1 MYRSIRQG
9 TREHGLLL
17 RCSGITRQAQ
27 QVGSTGKEGAVEL
40 GRIENNIQ
48 IPLSQRDGAWRT
60 REGCVQRQAMVLG
73 RDR

>member
-9 TREHGLLL
+9 TREQWPAPEMS
-17 RCSGITRQAQ
+17 RITRQAQ
-27 QVGSTGKEGAVEL
+27 QVGSTAREGAVEL

-48 IPLSQRDGAWRT
+48 IPQRDGAWGAGS
-60 REGCVQRQAMVLG
+60 REGVCPEGMVLG